1 LKLAWI
7 AAGTASMA
15 IALAGR
21 AHAKPAAKHPTPPR
35 PAPRPAPP
43 IPMLPSVGQVTIDV
57 ARDRVVVAEDIR
69 LPRGDWASGGLD
81 FFVAFGA
88 PGTPLALDARI
99 APEAGVPAA
108 SAGEASEAVEVE
120 ASVHLDASAR
130 PLLGSPRMA
139 GVVVRLKEEQ
149 LQRVYARGDVATLR
163 LRSLLQPPPAGSDG
177 SRDVVVR
184 IGTAG
189 TAGPLGPEGAQP
201 LTLGRVEVR
210 SLEARTRLVRAEA
223 SLCGPEADPWPLSV
237 TLTQSTQNTQSGPPS
252 ARAAPRE
259 PRPRGLSPE
268 LAVRHPS
275 DDLCVRWWTR

>member
-1 LKLAWI
+1 
-7 AAGTASMA
+7 
-15 IALAGR
+15 
-21 AHAKPAAKHPTPPR
+21 
-35 PAPRPAPP
+35 
-43 IPMLPSVGQVTIDV
+43 MLPSVGQVTIDV

-81 FFVAFGA
+81 LFVAFGA
-88 PGTPLALDARI
+88 PGTPLALDARL
-99 APEAGVPAA
+99 AAEATAAPAA
-108 SAGEASEAVEVE
+108 SAGEASEAVAVE

-130 PLLGSPRMA
+130 PLLGSPHMA
-139 GVVVRLKEEQ
+139 GVVVRLKEAQ
-149 LQRVYARGDVATLR
+149 LQRVYAQGDVATLH

-189 TAGPLGPEGAQP
+189 TTGPLGPEGAQP

-210 SLEARTRLVRAEA
+210 SLEARTRLARAEA

-237 TLTQSTQNTQSGPPS
+237 TVTQSTQGTQGTQSRPPS
-252 ARAAPRE
+252 AGAAPRD
-259 PRPRGLSPE
+259 PRPRGLAPE
-268 LAVRHPS
+268 LAVRHAS